1 LRSYDS
7 DIEKNRTK
15 AQRSETKAQGT
26 RRQILEAAGRTL
38 KAKGMLGASTRE
50 IAREAGV
57 ADGTLYVHFS
67 DRIELF
73 LAMIDES
80 LPPFVAP
87 IIRLRE
93 LVGKRSVRANLT
105 EVLSGTV
112 TWHEQLLP
120 LFTAILADPALSL
133 ALQKKLAAQ
142 NRGPH
147 LAIDAIGAYLKA
159 EQKLG
164 RVHPKANVRTSAL
177 LLFGASH
184 FWNAAKLSVPNSL
197 GYSRETFL
205 RDVVA
210 SVMTG
215 LNPPARKSARLKS
228 SRKTA

>member
-1 LRSYDS
+1 
-7 DIEKNRTK
+7 
-15 AQRSETKAQGT
+15 
-26 RRQILEAAGRTL
+26 
-38 KAKGMLGASTRE
+38 MLGASTRE

-80 LPPFVAP
+80 LPPFIAP
-87 IIRLRE
+87 IVRLRG

-105 EVLSGTV
+105 EVLDGAV
-112 TWHEQLLP
+112 TWHNQLLP
-120 LFTAILADPALSL
+120 LFTAILADPALSQ
-133 ALQKKLAAQ
+133 ALQKKLATQ

-184 FWNAAKLSVPNSL
+184 FWAAVKQSTPNNL

-205 RDVVA
+205 RDVVG

-215 LNPPARKSARLKS
+215 LNPPRKSAVPKRRS
-228 SRKTA
+228 VRPFNGAASG